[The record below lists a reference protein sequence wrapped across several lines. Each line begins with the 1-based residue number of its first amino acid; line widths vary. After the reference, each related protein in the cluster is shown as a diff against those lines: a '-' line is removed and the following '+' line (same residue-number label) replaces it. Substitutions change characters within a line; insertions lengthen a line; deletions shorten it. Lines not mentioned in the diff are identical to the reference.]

1 MTLCT
6 ALTAGTL
13 KGGGGVAGLPNEDLL
28 PFRNMTVNWKTC
40 FYEVKEKL

>member
-13 KGGGGVAGLPNEDLL
+13 KVGGGGGGGVAGLPNTNLL
-28 PFRNMTVNWKTC
+28 PFRNMTVNLVLEDL
-40 FYEVKEKL
+40 FL